1 MHLFKKYLFSNLVSR
16 TKIMNNT
23 WGLPQEAY
31 GLVGVQESKWIII
44 KLCNADDDWGK
55 CRVQNE
61 HKWAPIQ
68 PREIIAD
75 FPEDMV

>member
-1 MHLFKKYLFSNLVSR
+1 
-16 TKIMNNT
+16 MNNT

-55 CRVQNE
+55 CRVQNK

-75 FPEDMV
+75 FPEDMVWVDDGISQNTGLFQTE